1 MDRLVSL
8 GRGLAGL
15 GELYWS
21 PAGPQ
26 SPEASERAFR
36 DAVAGCVFD

>member
-21 PAGPQ
+21 PAGVLWERINVRTGSW
-26 SPEASERAFR
+26 SPTSS
-36 DAVAGCVFD
+36 